1 VLSRKKFLDNQV
13 AQNMEM
19 NKDYIIFNLRAA
31 MEKLEQTIKGLQVDR
46 EYGEKEFMAAMKYAY
61 RHMNTAWN
69 ARKCTEQA
77 VQQCT
82 IEDAARWRQFPSDI
96 DPSR

>member
-1 VLSRKKFLDNQV
+1 
-13 AQNMEM
+13 MEM
-19 NKDYIIFNLRAA
+19 NKDYMIFNLQAA
-31 MEKLEQTIKGLQVDR
+31 LEKLEQTVRGLQEDPK
-46 EYGEKEFMAAMKYAY
+46 YGERKFTAAMKHAY

-82 IEDAARWRQFPSDI
+82 VEDAEKWRQFPSDI
-96 DPSR
+96 DLSR

>member
-1 VLSRKKFLDNQV
+1 
-13 AQNMEM
+13 M
-19 NKDYIIFNLRAA
+19 NRDYVIFNLRAA
-31 MEKLEQTIKGLQVDR
+31 VENLEQTVKELQEDPK
-46 EYGEKEFMAAMKYAY
+46 YGERKFMAAMKDAY

-82 IEDAARWRQFPSDI
+82 VEDAEQWRQFPSDI
-96 DPSR
+96 DPSH

>member
-1 VLSRKKFLDNQV
+1 
-13 AQNMEM
+13 M
-19 NKDYIIFNLRAA
+19 NRDYIIFNLRIV
-31 MEKLEQTIKGLQVDR
+31 MEKLEQTVRELQEDPK
-46 EYGEKEFMAAMKYAY
+46 YGERKLMAAMKHAY

-82 IEDAARWRQFPSDI
+82 MEDVEQWRQFPSDI
-96 DPSR
+96 DLSR

>member
-1 VLSRKKFLDNQV
+1 
-13 AQNMEM
+13 M
-19 NKDYIIFNLRAA
+19 NRDYIIFNLRIV
-31 MEKLEQTIKGLQVDR
+31 MEKLEQTVRELQEDPK
-46 EYGEKEFMAAMKYAY
+46 YGERKLMAAMKHAY

-82 IEDAARWRQFPSDI
+82 IEDVEQWRQFPSDI
-96 DPSR
+96 DLSR

>member
-1 VLSRKKFLDNQV
+1 
-13 AQNMEM
+13 M
-19 NKDYIIFNLRAA
+19 NKDYMIFNLQAA
-31 MEKLEQTIKGLQVDR
+31 LEKLEQTVRGLQEDPK
-46 EYGEKEFMAAMKYAY
+46 YGERKFAAAMKHAY

-82 IEDAARWRQFPSDI
+82 VEDAEKWRQFPPDI
-96 DPSR
+96 DLSR

>member
-1 VLSRKKFLDNQV
+1 
-13 AQNMEM
+13 MEM
-19 NKDYIIFNLRAA
+19 NRDYIIFNLRIA
-31 MEKLEQTIKGLQVDR
+31 MEKLEQTVRELQEDPK
-46 EYGEKEFMAAMKYAY
+46 YGERKLMAAMKHAY

-82 IEDAARWRQFPSDI
+82 MEDVEQWRQFPSDI
-96 DPSR
+96 DLSR

>member
-1 VLSRKKFLDNQV
+1 
-13 AQNMEM
+13 MEM

-31 MEKLEQTIKGLQVDR
+31 MEKLEQTVKGMQEDQK
-46 EYGEKEFMAAMKYAY
+46 YGERKLMGAMKYVY

-77 VQQCT
+77 AQQCT
-82 IEDAARWRQFPSDI
+82 MEDAERWRQFPSDI

>member
-1 VLSRKKFLDNQV
+1 
-13 AQNMEM
+13 MEM
-19 NKDYIIFNLRAA
+19 NKDYIIFNLRTA
-31 MEKLEQTIKGLQVDR
+31 MEKLEQAVKGLR
-46 EYGEKEFMAAMKYAY
+46 EDSKYGEGKLMAAMKDVY

-82 IEDAARWRQFPSDI
+82 LEDAEQWRQFPSDI
-96 DPSR
+96 DLSR

>member
-1 VLSRKKFLDNQV
+1 
-13 AQNMEM
+13 MEM

-31 MEKLEQTIKGLQVDR
+31 MEKLEQAVKGLD
-46 EYGEKEFMAAMKYAY
+46 EDPKYGERKFMAAMKHAY

-82 IEDAARWRQFPSDI
+82 IEDAEQWRQFPSDI
-96 DPSR
+96 DLSR

>member
-1 VLSRKKFLDNQV
+1 
-13 AQNMEM
+13 MEM
-19 NKDYIIFNLRAA
+19 NKDYIIFNLRAVV
-31 MEKLEQTIKGLQVDR
+31 EKLEQTIKGLDEDPQ
-46 EYGEKEFMAAMKYAY
+46 YGERKFMAAMKDAY

-82 IEDAARWRQFPSDI
+82 MEDAEQWRQFPSDI
-96 DPSR
+96 DLSR